1 MYSNTSGNASIATD
15 ARCGYALNLLPP
27 ANEVCE
33 GYVFTPVCQSFC
45 SQGVSRAT
53 PKGEVEGS
61 GQGVGSPGIHLGGG
75 WEVWPGGSPG
85 PCPGVGLGVWP
96 QGLYRPRPGESI
108 SVCTEVEPSPQKKTA
123 ADGNYCGLYASYWN
137 AFLFV
142 SDIRHPALWEVGF
155 IHTYDL
161 LGVNYSLNDGFYY
174 SKSVAIWSTAWT
186 EKLNIYLSIFR

>member
-15 ARCGYALNLLPP
+15 ARCSYALNLLLP

-33 GYVFTPVCQSFC
+33 GYVFTPVCQSFF

-85 PCPGVGLGVWP
+85 PCPGGGAGGLTTGGLQAQARGVHLSMHWGRALP
-96 QGLYRPRPGESI
+96 PP
-108 SVCTEVEPSPQKKTA
+108 KKQQQTA
-123 ADGNYCGLYASYWN
+123 TTADGTHPTGMHSCLYLILGTQHCGK
-137 AFLFV
+137 
-142 SDIRHPALWEVGF
+142 
-155 IHTYDL
+155 
-161 LGVNYSLNDGFYY
+161 LGSFTLM
-174 SKSVAIWSTAWT
+174 
-186 EKLNIYLSIFR
+186 IY